1 MQTDPIR
8 SKTGRPLS
16 ELTLESVL
24 AGEVTPEDLC
34 IGAET
39 LRRQADAVE
48 AAGYRQVAQNLR
60 RAAELTVLSNQE
72 VLEIYK
78 ALRPGRAT
86 HAGLLEIADRLES
99 ELGAPMTASLIREA
113 AEVYLA
119 RGIAA

>member
-1 MQTDPIR
+1 
-8 SKTGRPLS
+8 
-16 ELTLESVL
+16 
-24 AGEVTPEDLC
+24 VTPEDLS

-48 AAGYRQVAQNLR
+48 AAGYRQVSQNLR
-60 RAAELTVLSNQE
+60 RAAELTLLSNQE

-86 HAGLLEIADRLES
+86 HAGLLVIADRLES

-113 AEVYLA
+113 AEVYLL
-119 RGIAA
+119 RGIAK